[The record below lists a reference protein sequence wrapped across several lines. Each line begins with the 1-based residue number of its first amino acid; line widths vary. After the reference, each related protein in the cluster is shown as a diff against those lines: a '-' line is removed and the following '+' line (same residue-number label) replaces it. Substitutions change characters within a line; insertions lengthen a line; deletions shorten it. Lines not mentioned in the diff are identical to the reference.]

1 MTRGSPNE
9 KWKER
14 KYWIVLI
21 LIGFILPIVL
31 SCIAYFTLFKEVME
45 TRRSIHQFGER
56 RPTLAEVKI
65 KKETELNIWV
75 VSSLNMF

>member
-1 MTRGSPNE
+1 MYHS
-9 KWKER
+9 
-14 KYWIVLI
+14 LI
-21 LIGFILPIVL
+21 IYFYQILPIGFILPIAL

-75 VSSLNMF
+75 VSGLNMF

>member
-1 MTRGSPNE
+1 M
-9 KWKER
+9 
-14 KYWIVLI
+14 I
-21 LIGFILPIVL
+21 LICFILPIAL
-31 SCIAYFTLFKEVME
+31 SSIAYFTLFKEVME
-45 TRRSIHQFGER
+45 TRSIHQFGER